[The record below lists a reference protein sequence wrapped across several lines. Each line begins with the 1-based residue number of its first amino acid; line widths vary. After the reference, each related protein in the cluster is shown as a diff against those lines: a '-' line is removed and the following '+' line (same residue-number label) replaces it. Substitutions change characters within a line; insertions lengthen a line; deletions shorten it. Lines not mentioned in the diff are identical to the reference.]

1 MACAMLDLDYS
12 PLRVEGVL
20 DVLERQIISSEI
32 SERGHAQKARGLN
45 YQTSRNKCPLKYR
58 YWYFI
63 RWYRRLDL
71 PPENCFIPVACYWV
85 LWLLETPRRN
95 NWGKTIAWAKRQGYA
110 SPPTSVLVWWL
121 IFLMPYTIKSHDSP
135 VIFRMWTSKRFSA
148 EIHFWRG
155 H

>member
-58 YWYFI
+58 Y
-63 RWYRRLDL
+63 
-71 PPENCFIPVACYWV
+71 
-85 LWLLETPRRN
+85 
-95 NWGKTIAWAKRQGYA
+95 
-110 SPPTSVLVWWL
+110 
-121 IFLMPYTIKSHDSP
+121 
-135 VIFRMWTSKRFSA
+135 
-148 EIHFWRG
+148 
-155 H
+155 